1 MANVILRPRVFV
13 TILVW
18 VVSFCGLLMVWQAP
32 PPSSTSSLLHSPSS
46 SVGSE
51 DSDQEFLS
59 HRSRTKL
66 VPRTH
71 VSNWAYLQPKPRER
85 TDSWKEKIEPWKQQT
100 DSWKEKIEPWKQQ
113 TDSWKEKIEPWKQQ
127 TDSWKENADSLKER
141 LDSWKESP
149 DSPKERLGSWK
160 ERSVPVRER
169 TTDPGARAK
178 PYPKITFRNR
188 ESSTR
193 GALGD
198 SATDA
203 NLPMSSPITYHRS
216 RIKDATPLGSH
227 ALSSLPPDGR
237 EEKGLLIHHTIGT
250 KATPNRITKENIQKE
265 NIQKEDDEYST
276 EAKQMKLA
284 ADDDVIG
291 GSSYGLRADHEE
303 EEEEYYEEEYVDNG
317 ETDVGENEVG
327 RERVGDEEE
336 EGGFTNEEYYGAASD
351 QAVDLGGRFN
361 VTPPGASVV
370 IYNRVPKCASSTMQT
385 ILRRLSKHLNFEHV
399 SSLIYDHHQL
409 TREEQEKLVENL
421 TTSLTAAPSHAL
433 SYDRHLYYT
442 NFTGLGLNPPVYI
455 NIVRDPVERFI
466 SSFYY
471 RRSEERLNRI
481 QMHGHSVSP
490 SLSWVNRTVE
500 QCVLLNDPECSF
512 VPGEEK
518 ELMLSYFCGH
528 QKFCRIIGNRDAVQM
543 AKHIVSKEYSVV
555 GLVEH
560 MDLSLLLLETL
571 VPRFMEGA
579 TEIYGNIRQ
588 KEHMV
593 VNINHK
599 KPKVSVAVR
608 DELLRR
614 MSDDIDFYY
623 FLEQR
628 LFEQRKNF
636 LSKR

>member
-32 PPSSTSSLLHSPSS
+32 PPLSTSSLLHPSSS

-51 DSDQEFLS
+51 DSDQEFLF
-59 HRSRTKL
+59 HRNRNKL

-85 TDSWKEKIEPWKQQT
+85 TDSWKERVDPWKEQT
-100 DSWKEKIEPWKQQ
+100 DSWKENADSPKEKL
-113 TDSWKEKIEPWKQQ
+113 DSWKEQ

-141 LDSWKESP
+141 LDSWKESS
-149 DSPKERLGSWK
+149 DSPKEKLDSWK
-160 ERSVPVRER
+160 EKTVPLRER
-169 TTDPGARAK
+169 TEPSVRAK
-178 PYPKITFRNR
+178 PYSKISFRNG

-193 GALGD
+193 KSLGVSGD
-198 SATDA
+198 GGH
-203 NLPMSSPITYHRS
+203 LPMSSPITYHRS
-216 RIKDATPLGSH
+216 RIKDATPRGTN
-227 ALSSLPPDGR
+227 ALSSLPPDDR
-237 EEKGLLIHHTIGT
+237 EERMPLVHHTKMEI
-250 KATPNRITKENIQKE
+250 KAAPSRTTKEN
-265 NIQKEDDEYST
+265 DEYTPVSYSDDGEAEKST
-276 EAKQMKLA
+276 EVKPMKPA
-284 ADDDVIG
+284 ADDVISS
-291 GSSYGLRADHEE
+291 SSYGLRSDHEE
-303 EEEEYYEEEYVDNG
+303 DEGEEYYDEEYVDNG
-317 ETDVGENEVG
+317 ENDGGEGKERVIDEVG
-327 RERVGDEEE
+327 YPNDEYGDTE
-336 EGGFTNEEYYGAASD
+336 
-351 QAVDLGGRFN
+351 AVDLGGRFN
-361 VTPPGASVV
+361 VTPPDASVV

-409 TREEQEKLVENL
+409 TRDEQEKLVENL

-442 NFTGLGLNPPVYI
+442 NFTGLGMNPPVYI

-528 QKFCRIIGNRDAVQM
+528 QKFCRIIGNRDSVQM

-599 KPKVSVAVR
+599 KPKVSLAVR
-608 DELLRR
+608 EELLRR
-614 MSDDIDFYY
+614 MSDDVDFYY